1 MNNINWDKL
10 FEQDCESMPN
20 CPWIDHKPI
29 KDSIWDW
36 PDDDDEEEMTER
48 EKKELKDNEDGD

>member
-10 FEQDCESMPN
+10 FEDDCESMPN

-29 KDSIWDW
+29 DDGIWNG
-36 PDDDDEEEMTER
+36 PDDD
-48 EKKELKDNEDGD
+48 KEDGEDDE